1 MKQKYSLGLEW
12 NKRNDTLSVVT
23 LTFKKNHQLTKR
35 NILSELASVYDPTGL
50 ISPAHL
56 IGKILYREICESRIS
71 WDESVPQTIKLKWGK
86 WKIDVVNKV
95 EIPRSLTLK
104 LELITSVDL
113 HIFGDAST
121 LGYFAVAYAVVSQPS
136 KVNQVEIIK
145 ERHHDT

>member
-1 MKQKYSLGLEW
+1 M
-12 NKRNDTLSVVT
+12 
-23 LTFKKNHQLTKR
+23 
-35 NILSELASVYDPTGL
+35 SELASVYDPTGL